1 MRSSRFLPTPPP
13 ATVVLAPLWLIG
25 KLQKI
30 SQRPKREVSYYMQAI
45 CQINCQQLQPR
56 GSEREAAGWEGQIE
70 EWEEEE
76 QE

>member
-1 MRSSRFLPTPPP
+1 
-13 ATVVLAPLWLIG
+13 
-25 KLQKI
+25 
-30 SQRPKREVSYYMQAI
+30 MQAI

-76 QE
+76 EQKQQDDADLVLDCDLID